1 MPVAAVVFD
10 LDYTL
15 AVPERE
21 RQVILDE
28 ATATADAPS
37 LSRAAYIDAHR
48 RHLTNETR
56 APIFADLLTDR
67 GSEASPEDLASAYRV
82 AIERALVPVPGAE
95 KVVRDLRREY
105 RVGLLTDG
113 PILAQEGK
121 LDALGWADLFDAV
134 VVTGALAA
142 GKPDERAF
150 RTVLEKLGADPAEAV
165 YVGDNADTDIHGARD
180 AGLRAVHVLSRE
192 GEPCPRA
199 DAALSRD
206 RLDDDLPGILSGFD

>member
-199 DAALSRD
+199 DAALARD
-206 RLDDDLPGILSGFD
+206 RLGEDLPTILSEFD

>member
-121 LDALGWADLFDAV
+121 LDALGWADLFDTA

-150 RTVLEKLGADPAEAV
+150 RAVLEELGADPAEAV

-199 DAALSRD
+199 DAALARD
-206 RLDDDLPGILSGFD
+206 RLGEDLPTILSEFD

>member
-1 MPVAAVVFD
+1 MSVAAVIFD

-15 AVPERE
+15 TIPERE

-28 ATATADAPS
+28 ATATAGGPS
-37 LSRAAYIDAHR
+37 LSREAYIDAHR
-48 RHLTNETR
+48 RNLTNETR
-56 APIFADLLTDR
+56 TPIFADLLTTHE
-67 GSEASPEDLASAYRV
+67 SEASPEDLANAYRG

-95 KVVRDLRREY
+95 DLVRDLRREY

-113 PILAQEGK
+113 PVLAQEGK
-121 LDALGWADLFDAV
+121 LDALGWENLFDAV

-150 RTVLEKLGADPAEAV
+150 RTVLEELGVEQSEAV
-165 YVGDNADTDIHGARD
+165 YVGDNADTDVHGARD
-180 AGLRAVHVLSRE
+180 VGLRAVHVLGRE

-199 DAALSRD
+199 DAALPRD
-206 RLDDDLPGILSGFD
+206 RLGEDLPTILSEFD